1 MIQNFHPSRRNFF
14 KKAAVTSLAT
24 LSMPEIVNA
33 ASHHYYRE
41 QKIAIKENDTILFQG
56 DSITDSGRNKDSGDY
71 NNTQAMGS
79 GYALLA
85 GGNLLKTYAGKN
97 LKIYNKG
104 ISGNKV
110 YQLAERW
117 EADCLALQPNV
128 LSILI
133 GVNDFWHKKNGKYD
147 GTIETYRKDYVALL
161 ERTKK
166 ALPNVQLVIGEPFAV
181 KGTKAVDESWFP
193 EFDAYRQAAREIA
206 TQFDAVFIPYQQ
218 VFDEAQKQAPATY
231 WTPDGVHP
239 SLAGAEL
246 MAQAWLKIVK

>member
-1 MIQNFHPSRRNFF
+1 MTYKFHPGRRNFF
-14 KKAAVTSLAT
+14 KKTTAGLVAVSLPAIVHAATSH
-24 LSMPEIVNA
+24 NA
-33 ASHHYYRE
+33 NG
-41 QKIAIKENDTILFQG
+41 QKISIGENDTILFQG
-56 DSITDSGRNKDSGDY
+56 DSITDSGRNKDAGDY
-71 NNTQAMGS
+71 NNTKAMGS

-85 GGNLLKTYAGKN
+85 AADLLKSYATKN

-117 EADCLALQPNV
+117 EADCLTLQPNV

-147 GTIETYRKDYVALL
+147 GTNETYRKDYMALL

-181 KGTKAVDESWFP
+181 KGTSAVDNSWFP
-193 EFDAYRQAAREIA
+193 EFDEYRKAARDIA

-246 MAQAWLKIVK
+246 MAQAWLKAVK

>member
-1 MIQNFHPSRRNFF
+1 MKYQFYPARRNFF
-14 KKAAVTSLAT
+14 KNATAGLAAVSL
-24 LSMPEIVNA
+24 PQIVNA
-33 ASHHYYRE
+33 VDLGAA
-41 QKIAIKENDTILFQG
+41 KISLKENDVILFQG
-56 DSITDSGRNKDSGDY
+56 DSITDSGRKKDANDH
-71 NNTQAMGS
+71 NNTSAMGA

-97 LKIYNKG
+97 LKVYNKG

-117 EADCLALQPNV
+117 EADCLALKPNV

-147 GTIETYRKDYVALL
+147 GTIETYRNDYVALL

-166 ALPNVQLVIGEPFAV
+166 ALPNVQLIIGEPFAV
-181 KGTKAVDESWFP
+181 TGTSAVDQSWFP
-193 EFDAYRQAAREIA
+193 EFDAYRQAARQIA

-218 VFDEAQKQAPATY
+218 VFEEAQKQAPATY

-246 MAQAWLKIVK
+246 MAQAWLKTVK